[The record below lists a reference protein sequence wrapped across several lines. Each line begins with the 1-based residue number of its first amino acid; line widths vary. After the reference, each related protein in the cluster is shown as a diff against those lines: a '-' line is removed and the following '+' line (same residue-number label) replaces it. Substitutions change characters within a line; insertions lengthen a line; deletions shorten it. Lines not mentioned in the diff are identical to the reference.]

1 MKKSNLYEKF
11 IKRFLDII
19 LSGMLILLLS
29 PIFIILALLVKRKLG
44 SPVIFCQLRP
54 GKNERIFKMYKFKT
68 MTNELDDSG
77 NLLPDHMRITKFGSL
92 LRSLSLDELPEL
104 WNIFKGDMSLVGPR
118 PLLVEYL
125 PLYNEKQRQR
135 HIVRPGLT
143 GLAQVSGRNLVSW
156 EDKFFMDYK
165 YVNNITFAQDFQII
179 ILTIKKVL
187 IREGISSSNHVT
199 NEKFKGN
206 GTSEINRLDLE
217 RKKNEFV

>member
-54 GKNERIFKMYKFKT
+54 GKNERILKMYKFKT